1 MTPGKSP
8 PLATFGWLF
17 CFWSDM
23 NPLDPI
29 VEVLVRRLDA
39 NDRESF
45 EERAGIFQFEAG
57 RPRELAE
64 PLALLEVCRVNPLAL
79 VRAVCMSGL
88 APGGPVYV
96 LALTDTLAKASLGL
110 LGAHRAVPSDLSMAL
125 ASLGRAAQLTAFQRP
140 PKKARKTAYLK

>member
-1 MTPGKSP
+1 MTPAKSP

-29 VEVLVRRLDA
+29 VEALVRRLGA

-45 EERAGIFQFEAG
+45 EERAGIFQFDAG
-57 RPRELAE
+57 RTRELAE

-79 VRAVCMSGL
+79 VGLVCLSGL
-88 APGGPVYV
+88 APGGPVYC
-96 LALTDTLAKASLGL
+96 LALTDATAKASLAL
-110 LGAHRAVPSDLSMAL
+110 LGAHQAAPADLSRAL
-125 ASLGRAAQLTAFQRP
+125 ASLGGAAQLTAFQQP
-140 PKKARKTAYLK
+140 PKKREKPRI